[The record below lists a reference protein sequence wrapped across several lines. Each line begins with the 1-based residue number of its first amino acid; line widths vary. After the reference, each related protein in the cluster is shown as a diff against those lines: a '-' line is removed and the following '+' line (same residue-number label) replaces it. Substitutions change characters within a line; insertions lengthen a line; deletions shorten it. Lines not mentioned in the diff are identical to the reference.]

1 MIYLDHAAG
10 TPVRAEVKALL
21 HQSLDSPGAN
31 PSSVHQQGQRARAR
45 LTAARATLAQAFGV
59 EPKEVIFTAS
69 GSEAAALAVLGAF
82 RGRADRAR
90 TRVVSTA
97 IEHPCVLGS
106 LDQLEREG
114 ARVVRVRPGP
124 DGAVSAD
131 AVIAELGPDTALCSV
146 MWVNNETGVIQPVEA
161 VAQACRARGIPF
173 HTDAVQAVGRATG
186 RPAAELFSLSGHKL
200 GTPSGV
206 GALLAARAVPL
217 VPLVPGHQENGR
229 RGGTQAVVMA
239 EALALAVTLSF
250 ERQAEEL
257 GRLAALRDDFE
268 RAVVARVPGVTVT
281 GAAAPRAPGIS
292 NLCFARTDGE
302 ALLIALDLEGVCVS
316 TGAACA
322 SGSLS
327 PSHVLL
333 AMGLTPA
340 QAHGT
345 LRFSLG
351 PGTTA
356 EELSRVAG
364 LLETLAPRC
373 REP

>member
-1 MIYLDHAAG
+1 RLNA
-10 TPVRAEVKALL
+10 VRAA
-21 HQSLDSPGAN
+21 
-31 PSSVHQQGQRARAR
+31 
-45 LTAARATLAQAFGV
+45 LAQAFGV

-69 GSEAAALAVLGAF
+69 GSEAAALAVLGAY

-106 LDQLEREG
+106 LELLEREG

-131 AVIAELGPDTALCSV
+131 AVIAELTPDTALCSV

-161 VAQACRARGIPF
+161 IAQACRARGIPF
-173 HTDAVQAVGRATG
+173 HTDAVQAVGRTDG
-186 RPAAELFSLSGHKL
+186 RPAAELLSLSGHKL
-200 GTPSGV
+200 GTPAGV
-206 GALLAARAVPL
+206 GALLAARALPL
-217 VPLVPGHQENGR
+217 QALVPGHQENGL
-229 RGGTQAVVMA
+229 RGGTQAVAMA
-239 EALALAVTLSF
+239 EALALAVTLARSQ
-250 ERQAEEL
+250 QADEL
-257 GRLAALRDDFE
+257 ARLGALRDDFE
-268 RAVVARVPGVTVT
+268 RAVLARVPGVTVN
-281 GAAAPRAPGIS
+281 GAGAPRVATIS
-292 NLCFARTDGE
+292 NLSFEKTDGE

-333 AMGLTPA
+333 AMGRTPA

-351 PGTTA
+351 SGTTA
-356 EELSRVAG
+356 EALARVTG